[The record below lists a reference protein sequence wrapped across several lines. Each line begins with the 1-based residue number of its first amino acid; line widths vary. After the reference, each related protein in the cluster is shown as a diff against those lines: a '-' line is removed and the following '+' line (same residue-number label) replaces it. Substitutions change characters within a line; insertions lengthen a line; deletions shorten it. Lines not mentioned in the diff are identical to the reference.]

1 VAIRVVSAEDS
12 FLVREGLRMLLDTQP
27 DIELVAGVG
36 TLPELLAAVEELSP
50 DAVVTDVRMPPGER
64 DEGIQAAEALARSHP
79 GLGVVVLSHYV
90 EAEWALR
97 LFDPSASGRAYLLK
111 ERVGDLQQL
120 RAAIETVVDGGSVLD
135 PLVVEA
141 LVQAR
146 ARRASSPLAELT
158 PREVEVLG
166 LMATGRSN
174 AAIAEELVLTER
186 SVEKHITSVLAK
198 LQLDPSDGSVHRRVR
213 AVLLYL
219 AEAGRSAAGEL
230 EHEAASAPR
239 LGVDQQGSPER

>member
-1 VAIRVVSAEDS
+1 MAIRVVWAEDS

-27 DIELVAGVG
+27 DIELVASVG
-36 TLPELLAAVEELSP
+36 TLTELLAAVEQHAP

-64 DEGIQAAEALARSHP
+64 DEGIQAAEALARTHP

-90 EAEWALR
+90 EPGWALR
-97 LFDPSASGRAYLLK
+97 LFDPSAAGRAYLLK
-111 ERVGDLQQL
+111 ERVGDLFQVRQ
-120 RAAIETVVDGGSVLD
+120 AIETVVAGGSVLD
-135 PLVVEA
+135 PWVVEA

-146 ARRASSPLAELT
+146 AGRAASPLAELT
-158 PREVEVLG
+158 PREVDVLG

-198 LQLDPSDGSVHRRVR
+198 LELDPRDSSVHRRVR
-213 AVLLYL
+213 AVLVYL
-219 AEAGRSAAGEL
+219 AETGRSATGEL
-230 EHEAASAPR
+230 EHEAAPAPR
-239 LGVDQQGSPER
+239 LGVDQQRPPER

>member
-1 VAIRVVSAEDS
+1 MVAAEDS

-27 DIELVAGVG
+27 DIELVTSVR
-36 TLPELLAAVEELSP
+36 TLPELLAAVDELAP
-50 DAVVTDVRMPPGER
+50 DAVVTDVRMPPDEQ
-64 DEGIQAAEALARSHP
+64 DEGIRASEALARSHP

-90 EAEWALR
+90 EPEWALR
-97 LFDPSASGRAYLLK
+97 LFGASASGRAYLLK
-111 ERVGDLQQL
+111 ERVGDLRQL
-120 RAAIETVVDGGSVLD
+120 RQAIETVVAGGSVLD

-146 ARRASSPLAELT
+146 ARRDSSPLADLT

-174 AAIAEELVLTER
+174 AAIAEALVLTER
-186 SVEKHITSVLAK
+186 SVEKHITSVMAK
-198 LQLDPSDGSVHRRVR
+198 LKLDPRDGSVHRRVR

-219 AEAGRSAAGEL
+219 AEAGRSASGEL
-230 EHEAASAPR
+230 EHEATPAPR
-239 LGVDQQGSPER
+239 FGVDHHGSPER